1 MFNFIFGKTVNIEQ
15 NDIIKEGWLTKQSKY
30 KKEWRE

>member
-1 MFNFIFGKTVNIEQ
+1 MFNFIFGKTISIEP

-30 KKEWRE
+30 QKEWRE